1 MESAI
6 SVRDWS
12 VGFRRRNVLD
22 RLSLEVEPGTVLV
35 LLGSNGAGKSTLLK
49 SMLGLLPPRTGSIR
63 VLGVDPIRDARRV
76 RQAVG
81 YVPDV
86 PDAYP
91 WMTVADLF
99 RFLAPHHPR
108 WSKTRAKGLV
118 DALSIPTDV
127 KLRDL
132 SRGQGMKAMLA
143 AALAPDP
150 DVLLLDEPFAGL
162 DPIVREEVLRSV
174 IGQLRDGR
182 RTVVVATHELDAAA
196 RIADRV
202 AVLSDGRIVRE
213 GTLSEVVG
221 SGEEEPTAAPS
232 RLHDVLAETLA
243 TSSVGE
249 GR

>member
-6 SVRDWS
+6 SVRGWS
-12 VGFRRRNVLD
+12 VGFRRKNVLD
-22 RLSLEVEPGTVLV
+22 RLSLEVEPGTVFV

-49 SMLGLLPPRTGSIR
+49 SMLGLLPPREGSIR
-63 VLGVDPIRDARRV
+63 VLGLDPIRDARRV
-76 RQAVG
+76 RQSVG

-86 PDAYP
+86 PDAYL
-91 WMTVADLF
+91 WMTVPDLF

-108 WSKTRAKGLV
+108 WSKARAADLV
-118 DALSIPTDV
+118 DVLSIPTDV

-202 AVLSDGRIVRE
+202 AVLSDGRIVKE

-232 RLHDVLAETLA
+232 RLHAVLADVLA